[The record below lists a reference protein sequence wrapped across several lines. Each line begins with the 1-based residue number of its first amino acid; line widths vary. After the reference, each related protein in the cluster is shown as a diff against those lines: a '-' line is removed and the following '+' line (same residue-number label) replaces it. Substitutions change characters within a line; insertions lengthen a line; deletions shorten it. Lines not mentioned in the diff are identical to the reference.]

1 MKKENKELAK
11 KKKAAA
17 RKRRQAARGF
27 KTAMWILIPCLV
39 IAGIVGGIVYGEKR
53 AKLNY
58 SAGLTDD
65 GYIAGA
71 NLAEMVTLGDYSAIP
86 AKKSEL
92 ITDKMVQDKI
102 AETLAAKATL
112 NKESTKTTASGDKV
126 SIDYVGKIDGK
137 TFQNGSATGYTLTI
151 GEGTLVDGFEEQ
163 LVGHKAGDKFTIS
176 VTFPE
181 KYEQNTAL
189 QGKQAEFDITL
200 NGIYEAP
207 ELTEDYVKKNFSDH
221 ASTVEEYYQYVEK
234 TTYHENLRDFAQ
246 AYLTEHSEISEVP
259 AKYLGKIKNNYR
271 AGYEAE
277 YNYYNRLYYSYTG
290 AYMWKDVYAYYDMT
304 KAEFQKQLE
313 ESATESAKFYM
324 LMQRVFE
331 EEGMTLSE
339 EEVQSFIM
347 ASDYT
352 ESEVAE
358 AIKTYGE
365 GYCHQNA
372 MADKVMEFL
381 AGKVVV
387 SEGE

>member
-163 LVGHKAGDKFTIS
+163 LVGHKAGKARS
-176 VTFPE
+176 ARQSPGV
-181 KYEQNTAL
+181 
-189 QGKQAEFDITL
+189 
-200 NGIYEAP
+200 AP
-207 ELTEDYVKKNFSDH
+207 PAPS
-221 ASTVEEYYQYVEK
+221 A
-234 TTYHENLRDFAQ
+234 
-246 AYLTEHSEISEVP
+246 VP
-259 AKYLGKIKNNYR
+259 PA
-271 AGYEAE
+271 
-277 YNYYNRLYYSYTG
+277 
-290 AYMWKDVYAYYDMT
+290 V
-304 KAEFQKQLE
+304 
-313 ESATESAKFYM
+313 
-324 LMQRVFE
+324 
-331 EEGMTLSE
+331 
-339 EEVQSFIM
+339 
-347 ASDYT
+347 
-352 ESEVAE
+352 
-358 AIKTYGE
+358 
-365 GYCHQNA
+365 CP
-372 MADKVMEFL
+372 
-381 AGKVVV
+381 
-387 SEGE
+387 